1 MNKLLLL
8 FAGVSTAGLVLV
20 GTFVTAAAM
29 RGADLSTLPVVGT
42 LFPEPTEAS
51 IDADVEEPM
60 AAIEDEV
67 RDDRRTPVQVI
78 ESAASPLQAF
88 LLPTPWNA
96 SDLEQLEQ
104 ALQNR
109 MAELDLRE
117 DQLEERERQLAES
130 QRHLADL
137 QAELENVRTGL
148 IEERDE
154 TDAVREQTEREKE
167 AEAARRVADLRR
179 MSNIFSEGDAEESS
193 RMLLDTYTP
202 EQVGIVLSGLTAERV
217 RELLQGIQTVDSS
230 ALVDV
235 EASYRK
241 HSAQ

>member
-1 MNKLLLL
+1 MNKLLLI
-8 FAGVSTAGLVLV
+8 FAGVSTAGLLLM

-29 RGADLSTLPVVGT
+29 RGADLSTLPVVGS

-51 IDADVEEPM
+51 LDTELEEPV

-67 RDDRRTPVQVI
+67 RDDRRTPVQVM

-96 SDLEQLEQ
+96 SDLEELEA

-109 MAELDLRE
+109 MNQLQQRESELD
-117 DQLEERERQLAES
+117 ERERQLAES

-137 QAELENVRTGL
+137 QAELERVRTGL

-154 TDAVREQTEREKE
+154 TDAMREQNEREQE

-179 MSNIFSEGDAEESS
+179 MSNIFSEGDAEETA
-193 RMLLDTYTP
+193 RMILDTYTP
-202 EQVGIVLSGLTAERV
+202 EQVGIVLSGLPAERV
-217 RELLQGIQTVDSS
+217 RELLQGIQTVESGS
-230 ALVDV
+230 LADV

>member
-1 MNKLLLL
+1 MNKIILILAGALTASLLLL
-8 FAGVSTAGLVLV
+8 
-20 GTFVTAAAM
+20 GTFVVSAAM
-29 RGADLSTLPVVGT
+29 RGADLSTLPVVGS

-51 IDADVEEPM
+51 VDPDVEDPITS
-60 AAIEDEV
+60 IEDEV
-67 RDDRRTPVQVI
+67 REDRRPDTQVI

-96 SDLEQLEQ
+96 SDLEALETT
-104 ALQNR
+104 LQNR
-109 MAELDLRE
+109 MTELDQRE
-117 DQLEERERQLAES
+117 QALEERERQLAES

-137 QAELENVRTGL
+137 QAELERVRTGL

-154 TDAVREQTEREKE
+154 TDAMREQAEREKE

-179 MSNIFSEGDAEESS
+179 MSNIFSEGDADDAA
-193 RMLLDTYTP
+193 RMLMDTYTP
-202 EQVGIVLSGLTAERV
+202 EQVGIVLSGLQAERV
-217 RELLQGIQTVDSS
+217 RELLQGVQTVDSS
-230 ALVDV
+230 ALVEV